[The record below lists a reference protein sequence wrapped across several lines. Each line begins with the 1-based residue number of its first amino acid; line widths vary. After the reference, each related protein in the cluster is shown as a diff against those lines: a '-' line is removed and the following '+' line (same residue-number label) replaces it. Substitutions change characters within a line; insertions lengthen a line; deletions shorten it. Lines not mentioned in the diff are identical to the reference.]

1 VELSSVFDTFPSP
14 LLPFIWLYHRFLVG
28 DVEGAKVDLTE
39 SIKLVPSFAQ
49 SIVKIASVHME
60 QGNAK
65 LAFECFDDAIKQNQN
80 DPDIYYHRGQG
91 THRLFLTVSQ
101 ST

>member
-1 VELSSVFDTFPSP
+1 MELSSAFDTFLSP
-14 LLPFIWLYHRFLVG
+14 LLLLIWRCHRFLVG
-28 DVEGAKVDLTE
+28 DVDGAKVDLTE
-39 SIKLVPSFAQ
+39 SIKLVPSFTQ

-60 QGNAK
+60 QGNPK
-65 LAFECFDDAIKQNQN
+65 LAFECFDDAIKQNPN

-91 THRLFLTVSQ
+91 TRRLLLTVSQ

>member
-1 VELSSVFDTFPSP
+1 MELSSTFDTFPSP
-14 LLPFIWLYHRFLVG
+14 LLPPIVDPRFLVG

-39 SIKLVPSFAQ
+39 SIKLVPSFTQ

-60 QGNAK
+60 QGNPK
-65 LAFECFDDAIKQNQN
+65 LAFECFDDAIKQNPN

-91 THRLFLTVSQ
+91 KHRLFLTMSQ